1 LTAADAYKDET
12 NAQSERLSW
21 VPAPIFEAMIGRD
34 VLARDAGGEGRRGW
48 SSPRSSGREKTY

>member
-1 LTAADAYKDET
+1 
-12 NAQSERLSW
+12 LSW
-21 VPAPIFEAMIGRD
+21 VPAPIFDAMIGRDVLARD